1 METEHNPEEEAKQ
14 ILEKLRPGGMWEPA
28 GLGLSYIREGEAE
41 LKLVQQENTPLAAQ
55 ARVRMRVLVE
65 SIGWKVDEEE
75 VSMVDTQHLTP
86 QEKHMQEVMLRQQ
99 SAQRWPCSKCETPLI
114 SFPLEEA
121 VWQFDGQH
129 EMKLPD
135 GEIEEVEQWCVII
148 ECPVCDTKVPM
159 EPYDFGLIAGD
170 DLMTTYTN
178 EVAKF
183 IVLSRMEVIQMIDAK
198 SNDLVVLGTFC
209 PFSGSLLPP
218 HVRGTNVTWKEVED
232 KGEEE

>member
-1 METEHNPEEEAKQ
+1 MQHNPEEEAKQ

-28 GLGLSYIREGEAE
+28 GLGLSYVREGETE

-65 SIGWKVDEEE
+65 SVGWTVDEEE
-75 VSMVDTQHLTP
+75 VNMVDTSNLTP
-86 QEKHMQEVMLRQQ
+86 QEKHMQEIMLRQQ
-99 SAQRWPCSKCETPLI
+99 AAQKWPCPKCEVPLVA
-114 SFPLEEA
+114 FPLEEA

-135 GEIEEVEQWCVII
+135 GTVEEVEQWCTVIQ
-148 ECPVCDTKVPM
+148 CPVCDTKVPM
-159 EPYDFGLIAGD
+159 EPYDYGLIAGD
-170 DLMTTYTN
+170 DLMTTYNN
-178 EVAKF
+178 EVVKYT
-183 IVLSRMEVIQMIDAK
+183 VLSRPEVIHKIDEKA
-198 SNDLVVLGTFC
+198 NDVIILGTFC

-218 HVRGTNVTWKEVED
+218 HVRGTNVTWSELAD

>member
-1 METEHNPEEEAKQ
+1 MENNPEEEAKQ

-28 GLGLSYIREGEAE
+28 GLGLSYIREGATE
-41 LKLVQQENTPLAAQ
+41 LKLVQQENTPIAAQ

-65 SIGWKVDEEE
+65 SIGWTIDEEE
-75 VSMVDTQHLTP
+75 VSMVDTSHLSP
-86 QEKHMQEVMLRQQ
+86 QEKHMHEIMLRQQ
-99 SAQRWPCSKCETPLI
+99 SAQRWPCPKCETPLVA
-114 SFPLEEA
+114 FPLEQA
-121 VWQFDGQH
+121 VWQFDGQQ
-129 EMKLPD
+129 EMRLPD

-183 IVLSRMEVIQMIDAK
+183 IVMSRMEVIQKVDAK
-198 SNDLVVLGTFC
+198 SSDVIILGTFC

-218 HVRGTNVTWKEVED
+218 HVRGTNVTWSELAD

>member
-1 METEHNPEEEAKQ
+1 MQNNPEEEAKQ

-28 GLGLSYIREGEAE
+28 GLGLSYIREGETE

-65 SIGWKVDEEE
+65 SVGWTVDEEE
-75 VSMVDTQHLTP
+75 VNMVDTSHLSP
-86 QEKHMQEVMLRQQ
+86 QEKHMQEIMLRQQ
-99 SAQRWPCSKCETPLI
+99 AAQRWPCPKCETPLVA
-114 SFPLEEA
+114 FPLEEA

-135 GEIEEVEQWCVII
+135 GTVEEVEQWCTII
-148 ECPVCDTKVPM
+148 QCPVCDTKVPM
-159 EPYDFGLIAGD
+159 EPYDYGLIAGD
-170 DLMTTYTN
+170 DLMTTYSN
-178 EVAKF
+178 EVVKF
-183 IVLSRMEVIQMIDAK
+183 TVLSRPEVIQKIDAK
-198 SNDLVVLGTFC
+198 DNDVIILGTFC

-218 HVRGTNVTWKEVED
+218 HVRGTNVTWSELAD